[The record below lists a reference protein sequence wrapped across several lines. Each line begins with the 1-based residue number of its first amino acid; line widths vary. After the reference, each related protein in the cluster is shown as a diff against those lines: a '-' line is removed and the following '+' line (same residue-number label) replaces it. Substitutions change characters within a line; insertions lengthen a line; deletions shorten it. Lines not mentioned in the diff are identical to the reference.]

1 MPSTALCHCVC
12 CTHFHTKAYDSG
24 DGMFAARL
32 WWMLTVAGHPAAY
45 VLEGGWSKWRAEHRP
60 SELYE
65 PCTLKVYGCFEA
77 DMQPQLRT
85 TLEDLQQLPQLA
97 AQTDSARHQQQ
108 RSDVLILD
116 TRNVQQFKGEV
127 RRGPRGGRIPGA
139 VSLPRAQLLDDDSEL
154 LKPLEQQKQ
163 LLQQAGVQLSPRGNQ
178 RVVLYCNGG
187 VAACTA
193 ALALHRLGH
202 RDWAVYDGSWNEYSR
217 ADSMPVEV

>member
-1 MPSTALCHCVC
+1 VEQLLRLHVLLLLLHVIPSS
-12 CTHFHTKAYDSG
+12 HT
-24 DGMFAARL
+24 ARL
-32 WWMLTVAGHPAAY
+32 Q
-45 VLEGGWSKWRAEHRP
+45 
-60 SELYE
+60 
-65 PCTLKVYGCFEA
+65 VYGCFEA

-97 AQTDSARHQQQ
+97 AQTDPAQQQQ

-116 TRNVQQFKGEV
+116 TRNVQQYRGEV

-139 VSLPRAQLLDDDSEL
+139 VSLPRAQLLDDDTEL
-154 LKPLEQQKQ
+154 FKPLEQQKQ
-163 LLQQAGVQLSPRGNQ
+163 LLQQAGVQLSPGGQQ